1 MAKLQIPLNGSNITS
16 KDRQQAFN
24 DALEDDHQIDCGEN
38 GKITIASDEPANDFS
53 RQSAAPQNTRP
64 PQPNHPASEEIS
76 FPQALDHTYQHQAR
90 TMEIH
95 QQYLAQQTEY
105 IQLITAV
112 LDQQGKVLNMGGG
125 NGTAQMVETFQ
136 RTLDNFH
143 AIREQGILVHQ
154 EFLQQQAAFSERYLQ
169 ALEGGQPS
177 RPSTQEKAPIKTLE
191 RGVTEWVVQQPA
203 IVVDDYP
210 PVELKSSPEE
220 TISPPSSPDLEGK
233 ADQSSGIS
241 SAELAEA
248 LLEIVAEKT
257 GYPAEMLELNMDLEA
272 DLGIDSIKRV
282 EILGALEDRYPT
294 LPPADTETLGQTRSL
309 QEILDYLDTEAG
321 SLKSATIPA
330 PNSPPAPVVSTADN
344 LQLPADSA
352 ASDHPSSNT
361 LRHALLGI
369 VAEKTGYPSEM
380 LEMDMDMEADLGID
394 SIKRVEILGAMEE
407 QFPEIPS
414 LDTDILA
421 GLRTL
426 GQIVELM
433 GNAPPS
439 PAVPLAVPVEDK
451 KKAEPLSLERTPVQ
465 LKKLPLPD
473 QLTLSPDPER
483 PIILSDDGTKF
494 TAVAAAR
501 LSDQGWKV
509 VVWSYPEGLYPA
521 GRTELSENVPVVR
534 QSEPGAVGIQAA
546 LEEIRSTHGIP
557 AGFIH
562 IHPARSDSG
571 ELFSPLEEDL
581 IKQVFLMCGSLKT
594 DLNHPFNSG
603 RNLLMMVLRGEGDLG
618 VSGENVFQ
626 EGSGLAGLAKTL
638 RWEWPDVFCRY
649 IDLSRE
655 LENEPAASSLLAEIQ
670 DPDRNLVEVGISPTA
685 RQTLIR
691 QS

>member
-38 GKITIASDEPANDFS
+38 EKITVASDEPAIDFS
-53 RQSAAPQNTRP
+53 RQSAAPQNIRP
-64 PQPNHPASEEIS
+64 PQPTHPVSEEIS

-143 AIREQGILVHQ
+143 AIREQGIQVHQ

-177 RPSTQEKAPIKTLE
+177 RPSTQEKAQIKTPE
-191 RGVTEWVVQQPA
+191 REVTEWVVQQPA

-210 PVELKSSPEE
+210 PVELQSSPQE
-220 TISPPSSPDLEGK
+220 TISPPSLPDLEGQ
-233 ADQSSGIS
+233 AETSSAIS

-248 LLEIVAEKT
+248 LLDIVAEKT

-309 QEILDYLDTEAG
+309 QEILDYLDAEAG

-330 PNSPPAPVVSTADN
+330 PNSPPAPAVSTADD
-344 LQLPADSA
+344 LQPPADSA
-352 ASDHPSSNT
+352 VSDLPSFNT
-361 LRHALLGI
+361 LRQALLEI

-407 QFPEIPS
+407 QFPEVPS

-439 PAVPLAVPVEDK
+439 PAASLAAPVEDK
-451 KKAEPLSLERTPVQ
+451 KKAEPLSLERTPVH

-473 QLTLSPDPER
+473 QLTLSPDPKR

-494 TAVAAAR
+494 TAETAAR

-509 VVWSYPEGLYPA
+509 VVWSYPEGLYSA
-521 GRTELSENVPVVR
+521 GRVKLSEDFPVVR

-546 LEEIRSTHGIP
+546 LDDIRSRHGIP

-562 IHPARSDSG
+562 LHPARSDSS

-594 DLNHPFNSG
+594 DLNHPSTSG
-603 RNLLMMVLRGEGDLG
+603 RNLLLMVLRGEGDLS
-618 VSGENVFQ
+618 VSGESEFQ

-655 LENEPAASSLLAEIQ
+655 LADEPAARSLLAEIQ
-670 DPDRNLVEVGISPTA
+670 DPDRSLVEVGISPTA
-685 RQTLIR
+685 RQTLKR

>member
-1 MAKLQIPLNGSNITS
+1 MAKLQIPLNGSNITN
-16 KDRQQAFN
+16 KNRQQAFN

-38 GKITIASDEPANDFS
+38 GKITVASNEPAKDFS
-53 RQSAAPQNTRP
+53 RQPESQQITRP
-64 PQPNHPASEEIS
+64 PQPTHPALEEIS

-112 LDQQGKVLNMGGG
+112 LDQQGKVLTMGGG
-125 NGTAQMVETFQ
+125 NGAAQMVETFQ

-143 AIREQGILVHQ
+143 AIREQGIQVHQ

-169 ALEGGQPS
+169 ALESGQPS
-177 RPSTQEKAPIKTLE
+177 RPSTQEKAQIKAPE
-191 RGVTEWVVQQPA
+191 REVTEWVVQQPA

-210 PVELKSSPEE
+210 PVELQSPPEE
-220 TISPPSSPDLEGK
+220 TTSHPGSPGLEEQ
-233 ADQSSGIS
+233 ADRPSGIS

-257 GYPAEMLELNMDLEA
+257 GYPAEMLELDMDLEA

-294 LPPADTETLGQTRSL
+294 LPSADTEILGQTRSL
-309 QEILDYLDTEAG
+309 QEILNYLDTEAG
-321 SLKSATIPA
+321 SLNSASIPT
-330 PNSPPAPVVSTADN
+330 PNSSPAPVIPSDDP
-344 LQLPADSA
+344 QPPADST
-352 ASDHPSSNT
+352 ASDQPSSNT
-361 LRHALLGI
+361 LRQALLGI

-433 GNAPPS
+433 GQTPS
-439 PAVPLAVPVEDK
+439 AQAAPLAAPVEDK

-465 LKKLPLPD
+465 LKKLPQPD
-473 QLTLSPDPER
+473 QLILSPDSER
-483 PIILSDDGTKF
+483 PLILSDDGTEF
-494 TAVAAAR
+494 TAEAAAQ

-509 VVWSYPEGLYPA
+509 VIWSYPEELCPA
-521 GRTELSENVPVVR
+521 DGSELSENFPVVR
-534 QSEPGAVGIQAA
+534 QSEPGAAGIQAA
-546 LEEIRSTHGIP
+546 LDEIRSTHGSP

-562 IHPARSDSG
+562 LHQAPSDSA
-571 ELFSPLEEDL
+571 ELFSPLEGDL
-581 IKQVFLMCGSLKT
+581 IKQVFLMCGALKT
-594 DLNHPFNSG
+594 DLNDPANSG
-603 RNLLMMVLRGEGDLG
+603 RNMLLIVLRGEGDLSING
-618 VSGENVFQ
+618 GNEFQ

-655 LENEPAASSLLAEIQ
+655 LKNEPAACSLIAEIQ
-670 DPDRNLVEVGISPTA
+670 DPDRNLVEVGISPTD
-685 RQTLIR
+685 RQTIKR